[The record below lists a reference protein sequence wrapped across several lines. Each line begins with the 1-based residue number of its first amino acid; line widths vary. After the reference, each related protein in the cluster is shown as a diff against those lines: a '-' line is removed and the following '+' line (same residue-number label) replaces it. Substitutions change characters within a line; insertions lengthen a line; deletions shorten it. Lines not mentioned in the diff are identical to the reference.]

1 MSNSTQ
7 NDILMHLKEYGSI
20 TGATAYEKYRCYRLS
35 SVINRLRK
43 HHIIETFMEET
54 VNQYGK
60 KSNYANYVYYGEI
73 ANGMGED

>member
-43 HHIIETFMEET
+43 HHIIETLMCESHG
-54 VNQYGK
+54 QYGK
-60 KSNYANYVYYGEI
+60 TSKYAKYLYWGERQN
-73 ANGMGED
+73 AESEN